1 MAESISLIVATR
13 NRAAMACDTARRLLE
28 ACAAGRDAE
37 ILFVDNGSTDDTA
50 ARLSL
55 LAKENPRLRLLFQR
69 TGGKAA
75 ALNQALR
82 QASGDVLV
90 FCDDD
95 VRPDTGWLDS
105 LTAPLFAGKADAVA
119 GAVRLAPHLERP
131 WMGQIHRSALAET
144 SYLNQDN
151 PETAVGANMAMTRL
165 VLTKVPAFDEE
176 LGPGALGLWED
187 TLFSMQ
193 MRQAGYRLAMAAD
206 ARVEHHFEPQRLTR
220 AAFVKRALSEARS
233 SAYVAW
239 HWRHECDTESALTIA
254 EYRLKLLVK
263 RLLHGDFPAAGE
275 GIPEWYL
282 NLLMGIE
289 YSRHLKMLRGQ
300 PRNYE
305 LRGLVKRSQPS
316 IASAA

>member
-1 MAESISLIVATR
+1 MAVSISLIVATR
-13 NRAAMACDTARRLLE
+13 NRAAMAYDTARRLVG
-28 ACAAGRDAE
+28 ACPVAFDAE
-37 ILFVDNGSTDDTA
+37 ILFVDNGSSDDTA
-50 ARLSL
+50 ARLSS
-55 LAKENPRLRLLFQR
+55 LAKENPHLKLLFQR

-75 ALNQALR
+75 ALNQALG
-82 QASGDVLV
+82 QASGDILV

-95 VRPDTGWLDS
+95 VRPDPGWLEK
-105 LTAPLFAGKADAVA
+105 LTAPLVTGRADAVA

-131 WMGQIHRSALAET
+131 WMREIHRSALAET
-144 SYLNQDN
+144 SNLNRDN
-151 PETAVGANMAMTRL
+151 PETAVGANMAISRL
-165 VLTKVPAFDEE
+165 VLAKVPAFDEE
-176 LGPGALGLWED
+176 LGPGAFGLWED

-193 MRQAGYRLAMAAD
+193 MRQAGFRLVMAAD
-206 ARVEHHFEPQRLTR
+206 AWVEHHFEPQRLTR

-263 RLLHGDFPAAGE
+263 RLLHGDFLAANE

-289 YSRHLKMLRGQ
+289 YSRYLKALRGQ